1 MAAVQPDLHET
12 PRARAEREAVERA
25 LADVPLRGQPLQRRA
40 RLERTTLE
48 RYLRAVGGPLPYM
61 RRLRAIDVATRAHEE
76 ALREHRDELARH
88 LEGPAFAGAWTAA
101 ADAWDFNGLNRLIDE
116 HNRWYPV
123 EAQLP
128 MDPRTGDYRP
138 VDGRPYRREP
148 LDARWVLDRYPAEAP
163 GGCSDSVN
171 PR

>member
-1 MAAVQPDLHET
+1 MHPDLHET

-25 LADVPLRGQPLQRRA
+25 VAEVPLRGKPLERRV

-61 RRLRAIDVATRAHEE
+61 RRLRAIDLATRAHEK
-76 ALREHRDELARH
+76 ALREHRDELARR
-88 LEGPAFAGAWTAA
+88 LPEPRFAA
-101 ADAWDFNGLNRLIDE
+101 AWRAAAEAWDFGEVNGLIDE

-128 MDPRTGDYRP
+128 MDPRTGDYRL
-138 VDGRPYRREP
+138 VGGGPYWRRP
-148 LDARWVLDRYPAEAP
+148 LDAEWVLERYPP
-163 GGCSDSVN
+163 VQTL
-171 PR
+171 

>member
-1 MAAVQPDLHET
+1 MQPDAHET

-25 LADVPLRGQPLQRRA
+25 LADVPLRGQPLQLRV

-61 RRLRAIDVATRAHEE
+61 RRLRAIDLATRAHEQ
-76 ALREHRDELARH
+76 ALREHRDELARR
-88 LEGPAFAGAWTAA
+88 LSRAAFAAAWIAA
-101 ADAWDFNGLNRLIDE
+101 AKEWDFGELNRLVDE

-128 MDPRTGDYRP
+128 MDPRTGDYRLLG
-138 VDGRPYRREP
+138 GRPYWRRP
-148 LDARWVLDRYPAEAP
+148 LDAEWVLERYPAERPAA
-163 GGCSDSVN
+163 
-171 PR
+171 